1 MNENRNEYFTG
12 VVLVIIGVLSTAL
25 FIDGFY
31 FESAIFNMFSSG
43 FSRWAENMFGIFS
56 IMMFSIPAI
65 IGFVLIMGE
74 KSANRVFMLFG
85 YILLA
90 LLIPPFFHKI
100 SGNNYNAGV
109 YGMKVSELFAGS
121 GSTAIE
127 AAIYFLWL
135 GLSVGFLLFPIR
147 GKIVECIAK
156 LLRIETSM
164 AYDNDIFDKQHN
176 QSEKTENDFSVPIQ
190 KERKSKNEKQSLF
203 NINKLFAG
211 SEVKKS
217 DNIQKNFDFTSE
229 KTMFAEESNDTFVPQ
244 KSSSF
249 KVTTRISTDTSAN
262 MKAENKNNK
271 TFSVFQV
278 EPEQVAE
285 KPINIEMKK
294 ETPKKTSI
302 FEVLQPVTN
311 NKTSETIPWVSK
323 VIYES
328 EDKRMEVPIFSKAP
342 VKKFKMKKN
351 ENNVEEYTQVDT
363 LSSKV
368 YNKVAA
374 GSENI
379 KIGNIDSHDYFK
391 KVKDNWPDSWK
402 NNPENEY
409 NEENK
414 EEEQIIDNSN
424 IMSNYPDEIP
434 DCLEETTE
442 EEMLNDDIQEIE
454 ALRIVSEEDSNS
466 LVLDN
471 EPMSFIDRNPFAF
484 DDDDDDVFYREEAI
498 ADYEDNEDEVIQDN
512 ILDDN
517 DDDDDWDF
525 RKAKEMDEA
534 FNSDE
539 WKPKDFINTKDS
551 FTNVKNDNFSISE
564 NFANHNIYS
573 NNDYKADDIEEIDLA
588 DEEISPWKNNSESI
602 NSNDIKKFLHQ
613 NMESYSSFKEK
624 DDVKEIPP
632 QRPISQFEQPKP
644 IAKQPSVINETPR
657 TNGGGLYNQAMQL
670 RNNMNQLPNGNLLRE
685 NTQRINPEEYKRA
698 EAESAAI
705 LESTLAEFGIKAK
718 VCDIIHG
725 PVVTLFKIIPAPGI
739 KLSKIEGLSDNLALR
754 LAAKSIRIIAPIP
767 GEKVVGIEV
776 PNPKR
781 ELISFKEVIN
791 NESFTNNSYQVP
803 VGLGKDIYGNVITI
817 DVHKMPHILIAGA
830 TGAGKSVCV
839 NGFLCSILFSRSP
852 EDVKMILIDP
862 KVVELQP
869 YDGIPH
875 LLTPVITDPKD
886 AVNALKYLVYEMEE
900 RYKLLGKIGVRS
912 IVEYRKMIKEGK
924 LSMSLMPFIICVV
937 DEFADLMTTVGKEA
951 EMLFARLT
959 AKARAVGIHLVLATQ
974 RPSADVITGVIKSNV
989 PARIAFQVI
998 SYQDSRIILD
1008 QKGAEKLLGQ
1018 GDMLYLSPTQPHP
1031 VRLQGAFLDKEEVD
1045 LVVEHW
1051 KSLAEP
1057 EYIDIN
1063 EILGLEDEESSFS
1076 GNSDGV
1082 SNDPL
1087 YEEAV
1092 EVVLQT
1098 KKASASYL
1106 QRRLSIGYNRAARL
1120 IEEMEAQGIVGPMQG
1135 SKPREVF
1142 GTAGNNDDYF

>member
-12 VVLVIIGVLSTAL
+12 VLLVIVGILSTAL

-31 FESAIFNMFSSG
+31 FNSAIFNVFSRG
-43 FSRWAENMFGIFS
+43 FSRWAENLFGIFS
-56 IMMFSIPAI
+56 IMMFSIPTIAGI
-65 IGFVLIMGE
+65 VLIMGE
-74 KSANRVFMLFG
+74 KSLNHIFMLLG
-85 YILLA
+85 YVLLA

-100 SGNNYNAGV
+100 SGNNYNAGT
-109 YGMKVSELFAGS
+109 YGMKVSQLFSGS

-135 GLSVGFLLFPIR
+135 GLSAGFLLFPIR
-147 GKIVECIAK
+147 GKIVEGIAK
-156 LLRIETSM
+156 LMHVQTNS
-164 AYDNDIFDKQHN
+164 ADVFDNSSKRECKAFSFNASSDSKEKSDKVA
-176 QSEKTENDFSVPIQ
+176 K
-190 KERKSKNEKQSLF
+190 KSGGF
-203 NINKLFAG
+203 NINKLFA
-211 SEVKKS
+211 
-217 DNIQKNFDFTSE
+217 KNDAQNAGINHEPHNNPADEDIFI
-229 KTMFAEESNDTFVPQ
+229 PQ

-249 KVTTRISTDTSAN
+249 KVTQRVTSDD
-262 MKAENKNNK
+262 KEILKPQK
-271 TFSVFQV
+271 KSIFQV
-278 EPEQVAE
+278 DPEVEAE
-285 KPINIEMKK
+285 IKNEA
-294 ETPKKTSI
+294 PKKKASI
-302 FEVLQPVTN
+302 FEVIQQN
-311 NKTSETIPWVSK
+311 QSNKSSETIPWVSK

-342 VKKFKMKKN
+342 IKKFTMKKN
-351 ENNVEEYTQVDT
+351 DENVEEYTQVDT
-363 LSSKV
+363 LSGNV

-379 KIGNIDSHDYFK
+379 KIDIDSHSYFE
-391 KVKDNWPDSWK
+391 KVKDNWPESWK
-402 NNPENEY
+402 NNPNDRQAEEY
-409 NEENK
+409 
-414 EEEQIIDNSN
+414 S
-424 IMSNYPDEIP
+424 DEIP
-434 DCLEETTE
+434 ECLEEVTEDETTTE
-442 EEMLNDDIQEIE
+442 EEMINEAPQEIE
-454 ALRIVSEEDSNS
+454 KARIVSDFDNEE
-466 LVLDN
+466 LVTLDN
-471 EPMSFIDRNPFAF
+471 HQTYSFLNRNPFDF
-484 DDDDDDVFYREEAI
+484 SDDDDDSFYHEE
-498 ADYEDNEDEVIQDN
+498 
-512 ILDDN
+512 ILDEDIEAVEDTKQEQN
-517 DDDDDWDF
+517 ADIFLDDDWDF
-525 RKAKEMDEA
+525 RKARKMDEA
-534 FNSDE
+534 FNSGEYRKPPFSAEKKPSFNNRFDDE
-539 WKPKDFINTKDS
+539 NRFDTGNENH
-551 FTNVKNDNFSISE
+551 FTDNRFNISNNQFADDYHNNDNHYTY
-564 NFANHNIYS
+564 HN
-573 NNDYKADDIEEIDLA
+573 DID
-588 DEEISPWKNNSESI
+588 DEEIECAQELQPDDDHVWKNSSENIDSG
-602 NSNDIKKFLHQ
+602 DIKKFLHQ
-613 NMESYSSFKEK
+613 NMESYSRFKENE
-624 DDVKEIPP
+624 KEIKSRESNSYFPNESAN
-632 QRPISQFEQPKP
+632 QR
-644 IAKQPSVINETPR
+644 NE
-657 TNGGGLYNQAMQL
+657 GLYQRSVQFSK
-670 RNNMNQLPNGNLLRE
+670 LPNDNLLKE
-685 NTQRINPEEYKRA
+685 NKQHVNPEEYKRA
-698 EAESAAI
+698 EAEAATI
-705 LESTLAEFGIKAK
+705 LENTLAEFGIKAK

-754 LAAKSIRIIAPIP
+754 LAAQSIRIIAPIP

-791 NESFTNNSYQVP
+791 SESFTNNSYQVP
-803 VGLGKDIYGNVITI
+803 VGLGKDIYGKVITI
-817 DVHKMPHILIAGA
+817 DVHRMPHILIAGA

-900 RYKLLGKIGVRS
+900 RYKILGKIGVRS
-912 IVEYRKMIKEGK
+912 IVEYRKMVKEGK
-924 LSMSLMPFIICVV
+924 LSMSIMPFIVCVV

-1051 KSLAEP
+1051 KSLGEP
-1057 EYIDIN
+1057 DYIDIAD
-1063 EILGLEDEESSFS
+1063 ILGLEDEESGIS
-1076 GNSDGV
+1076 GSAGGTDGA
-1082 SNDPL
+1082 SGDPL
-1087 YEEAV
+1087 YDEAV
-1092 EVVLQT
+1092 EIVLQT

-1120 IEEMEAQGIVGPMQG
+1120 IEEMEFKGIVGPMQG

-1142 GTAGNNDDYF
+1142 GSAANAANDDNENYF

>member
-12 VVLVIIGVLSTAL
+12 VLLVIIGILSTAL

-31 FESAIFNMFSSG
+31 LESAIFNIFSRG
-43 FSRWAENMFGIFS
+43 FSRWTENTFGIFS
-56 IMMFSIPAI
+56 IMMFSIPTI
-65 IGFVLIMGE
+65 IGIVLIMGE
-74 KSANRVFMLFG
+74 KSTNRIFMLLG

-90 LLIPPFFHKI
+90 SLIPPFFHKV
-100 SGNNYNAGV
+100 SGNNYNAGI
-109 YGMKVSELFAGS
+109 YGMKISELFSGS
-121 GSTAIE
+121 GNTAIE

-135 GLSVGFLLFPIR
+135 SLSVGFLLFPIR
-147 GKIVECIAK
+147 GKIVESIAK
-156 LLRIETSM
+156 LLHIETSM
-164 AYDNDIFDKQHN
+164 SDSDNFDNSQ
-176 QSEKTENDFSVPIQ
+176 NDFSF
-190 KERKSKNEKQSLF
+190 SKNDTKKYSYDFNEKGDKQEKQTFF
-203 NINKLFAG
+203 NFNKLFG
-211 SEVKKS
+211 KDSKKS
-217 DNIQKNFDFTSE
+217 TGNQNIHNFATEKITSTE
-229 KTMFAEESNDTFVPQ
+229 IKDTFVPQ

-249 KVTTRISTDTSAN
+249 KVTTRISSDNDNEEDFLKTSKKSIFQIDSETTEKTSN
-262 MKAENKNNK
+262 NEIKETEPKKSIFEILQPISNNK
-271 TFSVFQV
+271 TS
-278 EPEQVAE
+278 
-285 KPINIEMKK
+285 
-294 ETPKKTSI
+294 
-302 FEVLQPVTN
+302 
-311 NKTSETIPWVSK
+311 SETIPWVSK

-328 EDKRMEVPIFSKAP
+328 DDKRMEVPIFSKAP
-342 VKKFKMKKN
+342 IKKFKMKKN
-351 ENNVEEYTQVDT
+351 EENVEEYTEVDT
-363 LSSKV
+363 LSSQV
-368 YNKVAA
+368 YNKVAV
-374 GSENI
+374 GGESI
-379 KIGNIDSHDYFK
+379 KIADIDSKSYFAK
-391 KVKDNWPDSWK
+391 MKDNWPESWK
-402 NNPENEY
+402 NTNNSC
-409 NEENK
+409 NKENK
-414 EEEQIIDNSN
+414 EITNSDSDLEENYNSENDNSD
-424 IMSNYPDEIP
+424 IIP
-434 DCLEETTE
+434 DNLEETTE
-442 EEMLNDDIQEIE
+442 EEMLLDDITEIE
-454 ALRIVSEEDSNS
+454 KLRIVSDLEDDSVTFDNLQESFFNSNPFDS
-466 LVLDN
+466 DDEN
-471 EPMSFIDRNPFAF
+471 EDDDFCEKQFIDNNDYEIKTSSSNIIFN
-484 DDDDDDVFYREEAI
+484 DDDDDD
-498 ADYEDNEDEVIQDN
+498 DY
-512 ILDDN
+512 
-517 DDDDDWDF
+517 WDF
-525 RKAKEMDEA
+525 RKEMNEVFNNNECEKENIIER
-534 FNSDE
+534 SDSIVN
-539 WKPKDFINTKDS
+539 K
-551 FTNVKNDNFSISE
+551 NVSIKSEENNFSNNNKEPEVEE
-564 NFANHNIYS
+564 NDFTS
-573 NNDYKADDIEEIDLA
+573 
-588 DEEISPWKNNSESI
+588 WKNTSESI
-602 NSNDIKKFLHQ
+602 NTNDIKNFLNQ
-613 NMESYSSFKEK
+613 NMESYSHFRESEK
-624 DDVKEIPP
+624 LKQNIQQP
-632 QRPISQFEQPKP
+632 QSYFQNQNTEPANKTYNRES
-644 IAKQPSVINETPR
+644 
-657 TNGGGLYNQAMQL
+657 GLYHQAMQI
-670 RNNMNQLPNGNLLRE
+670 RNNNHHPLPNGNLLRE

-705 LESTLAEFGIKAK
+705 LENTLAEFGIKAK

-754 LAAKSIRIIAPIP
+754 LAAQSIRIIAPIP

-791 NESFTNNSYQVP
+791 SESFANNSYQVP
-803 VGLGKDIYGNVITI
+803 VGLGKDIYGKVVAI

-900 RYKLLGKIGVRS
+900 RYKILGKIGVRS
-912 IVEYRKMIKEGK
+912 IVEYRKMVKEGK

-1057 EYIDIN
+1057 EYIDIG
-1063 EILGLEDEESSFS
+1063 EILGIEDEESFTGS
-1076 GNSDGV
+1076 GGGDGV

-1142 GTAGNNDDYF
+1142 GSAGSSNTDENYF

>member
-12 VVLVIIGVLSTAL
+12 VLLVIIGILSTAL

-31 FESAIFNMFSSG
+31 LESAIFNIFSRG
-43 FSRWAENMFGIFS
+43 FSIWTENMFGIFS

-65 IGFVLIMGE
+65 IGIVLIMGD
-74 KSANRVFMLFG
+74 KSTNRIFMLLG

-90 LLIPPFFHKI
+90 SLIPPFFHKV
-100 SGNNYNAGV
+100 SGNNYNAGI
-109 YGMKVSELFAGS
+109 YGMKISELFSGS
-121 GSTAIE
+121 GNTAIE

-135 GLSVGFLLFPIR
+135 SLSVGFLLFPIR
-147 GKIVECIAK
+147 GKIVEGIAK
-156 LLRIETSM
+156 LLHIETSM
-164 AYDNDIFDKQHN
+164 LDSDNFDNSQDFSFSKNDRKKYSYDFNEKEDKQ
-176 QSEKTENDFSVPIQ
+176 
-190 KERKSKNEKQSLF
+190 EKQTFF
-203 NINKLFAG
+203 NFNKLFG
-211 SEVKKS
+211 KDSKKLTGNQ
-217 DNIQKNFDFTSE
+217 NIHNFATEKITSTE
-229 KTMFAEESNDTFVPQ
+229 IKDSFVPQ

-249 KVTTRISTDTSAN
+249 KVTTRISSTNDNEEDFLNTQKKSI
-262 MKAENKNNK
+262 
-271 TFSVFQV
+271 FQV
-278 EPEQVAE
+278 DSETTEKTHNDEIKEAEP
-285 KPINIEMKK
+285 KR
-294 ETPKKTSI
+294 SI
-302 FEVLQPVTN
+302 FEVLQPTSN
-311 NKTSETIPWVSK
+311 NKSSSETIPWVSK

-342 VKKFKMKKN
+342 IKKFKMKKN
-351 ENNVEEYTQVDT
+351 EENIEEYTEVDT
-363 LSSKV
+363 LSSQV
-368 YNKVAA
+368 YNKVAV
-374 GSENI
+374 GGESI
-379 KIGNIDSHDYFK
+379 KVADVDSKSYFAK
-391 KVKDNWPDSWK
+391 MKDNWPESWK
-402 NNPENEY
+402 NSNDSY
-409 NEENK
+409 NKENK
-414 EEEQIIDNSN
+414 DITDSEEDYNSEN
-424 IMSNYPDEIP
+424 NSSDIIP
-434 DCLEETTE
+434 DNLEETTE
-442 EEMLNDDIQEIE
+442 EEMLSDDITEIE
-454 ALRIVSEEDSNS
+454 KLRIVSDLEDNS
-466 LVLDN
+466 VTFDDLQESFFNNNPFDSDN
-471 EPMSFIDRNPFAF
+471 ENDADDFCEKQFIDNDNYEITTSSTNIIFN
-484 DDDDDDVFYREEAI
+484 DD
-498 ADYEDNEDEVIQDN
+498 
-512 ILDDN
+512 

-525 RKAKEMDEA
+525 RKEMNEVFNNNEWEKENIIEK
-534 FNSDE
+534 S
-539 WKPKDFINTKDS
+539 DFIVNR
-551 FTNVKNDNFSISE
+551 NISKEPEE
-564 NFANHNIYS
+564 NILS
-573 NNDYKADDIEEIDLA
+573 NNNYKEPEE
-588 DEEISPWKNNSESI
+588 EENDFIPWQNSSESI
-602 NSNDIKKFLHQ
+602 NTNDIKNFLNQ
-613 NMESYSSFKEK
+613 NMESYSHFRESEKVKQNIQQPHSYFPNQHIESVNKE
-624 DDVKEIPP
+624 
-632 QRPISQFEQPKP
+632 
-644 IAKQPSVINETPR
+644 
-657 TNGGGLYNQAMQL
+657 TNNRESGLYHQAMQM
-670 RNNMNQLPNGNLLRE
+670 RNNNHHPLPNGNLLRE

-698 EAESAAI
+698 EAEAATI
-705 LESTLAEFGIKAK
+705 LENTLAEFGIKAK

-754 LAAKSIRIIAPIP
+754 LAAQSIRIIAPIP

-803 VGLGKDIYGNVITI
+803 VGLGKDIYGKVIAI

-900 RYKLLGKIGVRS
+900 RYKILGKIGVRS

-1051 KSLAEP
+1051 KNLAEP
-1057 EYIDIN
+1057 EYIDIG

-1076 GNSDGV
+1076 GNSGGDGV

-1142 GTAGNNDDYF
+1142 GSSANNVDENYF

>member
-12 VVLVIIGVLSTAL
+12 VLLVIVGILSTAL

-31 FESAIFNMFSSG
+31 FQSAIFNMFSSG
-43 FSRWAENMFGIFS
+43 FSRWAENLFGIFS

-65 IGFVLIMGE
+65 IGIVLIMGE
-74 KSANRVFMLFG
+74 KSLNRIFMLFG

-90 LLIPPFFHKI
+90 LLIPPFFHKV

-109 YGMKVSELFAGS
+109 YGMKISDLFSGS

-147 GKIVECIAK
+147 GKIVESLAK
-156 LLRIETSM
+156 LLHIETS
-164 AYDNDIFDKQHN
+164 AADNFDNSHKISQ
-176 QSEKTENDFSVPIQ
+176 ENSRKRENFSVFHS
-190 KERKSKNEKQSLF
+190 KEKNDRPTKKSESF
-203 NINKLFAG
+203 SINKLF
-211 SEVKKS
+211 SKNDTPKTDYE
-217 DNIQKNFDFTSE
+217 NKNF
-229 KTMFAEESNDTFVPQ
+229 ASNHEPNEDIFIPQ

-249 KVTTRISTDTSAN
+249 KVTERFSSAN
-262 MKAENKNNK
+262 NDILKPKPQK
-271 TFSVFQV
+271 KSIFQV
-278 EPEQVAE
+278 DSESEAE
-285 KPINIEMKK
+285 IKS

-302 FEVLQPVTN
+302 FEVLQSN
-311 NKTSETIPWVSK
+311 QASKSSETIPWVSK

-342 VKKFKMKKN
+342 IKKFKMKKN
-351 ENNVEEYTQVDT
+351 EENVEEYTQVDT

-368 YNKVAA
+368 YNKVAV
-374 GSENI
+374 GGEDI
-379 KIGNIDSHDYFK
+379 KIGIDSHSYFEK
-391 KVKDNWPDSWK
+391 AKDNWPESWK
-402 NNPENEY
+402 NNSDSKIEEYADDYKLQSENDY
-409 NEENK
+409 T
-414 EEEQIIDNSN
+414 
-424 IMSNYPDEIP
+424 DEIP

-442 EEMLNDDIQEIE
+442 EEMLNDEPLEIE
-454 ALRIVSEEDSNS
+454 KARVVSDFNKDS
-466 LVLDN
+466 VTLDN
-471 EPMSFIDRNPFAF
+471 QISSFIDRNPFDF
-484 DDDDDDVFYREEAI
+484 
-498 ADYEDNEDEVIQDN
+498 N
-512 ILDDN
+512 DDN
-517 DDDDDWDF
+517 DDFYHEEILDKDDENHDETNHDSDFIDDDDWDF
-525 RKAKEMDEA
+525 RKARKMDEA
-534 FNSDE
+534 FNSGE
-539 WKPKDFINTKDS
+539 YKKEQFSAAKESPFET
-551 FTNVKNDNFSISE
+551 DNEIPLV
-564 NFANHNIYS
+564 
-573 NNDYKADDIEEIDLA
+573 DDISDVHVEFDHSDNDVEYAEDIQTDDT
-588 DEEISPWKNNSESI
+588 DEEEDFNPWNNEPKNIDSS
-602 NSNDIKKFLHQ
+602 DIKKFLHQ
-613 NMESYSSFKEK
+613 NMESYSHFKEK
-624 DDVKEIPP
+624 EETKP
-632 QRPISQFEQPKP
+632 QKP
-644 IAKQPSVINETPR
+644 SNFFSNENPNQR
-657 TNGGGLYNQAMQL
+657 SESLYQRAMQFSK
-670 RNNMNQLPNGNLLRE
+670 LPNGNLLKE
-685 NTQRINPEEYKRA
+685 NTQRINPEEYRRA

-705 LESTLAEFGIKAK
+705 LENTLAEFGIKAK

-754 LAAKSIRIIAPIP
+754 LAAQSIRIIAPIP

-791 NESFTNNSYQVP
+791 SESFTNNSYQVP
-803 VGLGKDIYGNVITI
+803 VGLGKDIYGKVITI
-817 DVHKMPHILIAGA
+817 DVHRMPHILIAGA

-900 RYKLLGKIGVRS
+900 RYKILGKIGVRS

-924 LSMSLMPFIICVV
+924 LSMSLMPFIVCVV

-1051 KSLAEP
+1051 KSLGEP
-1057 EYIDIN
+1057 DYIDIAD
-1063 EILGLEDEESSFS
+1063 ILGLEDEESSFS
-1076 GNSDGV
+1076 GSAGTSDGA
-1082 SNDPL
+1082 SGDPL

-1092 EVVLQT
+1092 EIVLQT

-1120 IEEMEAQGIVGPMQG
+1120 IEEMELKGIVGPMQG

-1142 GTAGNNDDYF
+1142 GSSANDNNEDYF

>member
-12 VVLVIIGVLSTAL
+12 VLLVIIGILSTAL

-31 FESAIFNMFSSG
+31 LESAIFNIFSRS
-43 FSRWAENMFGIFS
+43 FSRWTENTFGIFS
-56 IMMFSIPAI
+56 IMMFSIPTI
-65 IGFVLIMGE
+65 IGIVLIMGE
-74 KSANRVFMLFG
+74 KSTNRIFMLLG

-90 LLIPPFFHKI
+90 SLIPPFFHKV
-100 SGNNYNAGV
+100 SGNNYNAGI
-109 YGMKVSELFAGS
+109 YGMKISELFSGS
-121 GSTAIE
+121 GNTAIE

-135 GLSVGFLLFPIR
+135 SLSVGFLLFPIR
-147 GKIVECIAK
+147 GKIVESIAK
-156 LLRIETSM
+156 LLHIETSM
-164 AYDNDIFDKQHN
+164 SDSDNFDNSQ
-176 QSEKTENDFSVPIQ
+176 NDFSF
-190 KERKSKNEKQSLF
+190 SKNDTKKYSYDFNEKGDKQEKQTFF
-203 NINKLFAG
+203 NFNKLFG
-211 SEVKKS
+211 KDSKKS
-217 DNIQKNFDFTSE
+217 TGNQNIHNFATEKITSTE
-229 KTMFAEESNDTFVPQ
+229 IKDTFVPQ

-249 KVTTRISTDTSAN
+249 KVTTRISSDNDNEEDFLKTS
-262 MKAENKNNK
+262 KKSIFQIDSETTEKTSNN
-271 TFSVFQV
+271 
-278 EPEQVAE
+278 E
-285 KPINIEMKK
+285 IK
-294 ETPKKTSI
+294 ETEPKKSI
-302 FEVLQPVTN
+302 FEVLQPISN
-311 NKTSETIPWVSK
+311 NKTSSETIPWVSK

-328 EDKRMEVPIFSKAP
+328 DDKRMEVPIFSKAP
-342 VKKFKMKKN
+342 IKKFKMKKN
-351 ENNVEEYTQVDT
+351 EENVEEYTEVDT
-363 LSSKV
+363 LSSQV
-368 YNKVAA
+368 YNKVAV
-374 GSENI
+374 GGESI
-379 KIGNIDSHDYFK
+379 KIADIDSKSYFAK
-391 KVKDNWPDSWK
+391 MKDNWPESWK
-402 NNPENEY
+402 NTNNSC

-414 EEEQIIDNSN
+414 EITNSDSDLEENYNSENDNSD
-424 IMSNYPDEIP
+424 IIP
-434 DCLEETTE
+434 DNLEETTE
-442 EEMLNDDIQEIE
+442 EEMLLDDITEIE
-454 ALRIVSEEDSNS
+454 KLRIVSDLEDDSVTFDNLQESFFNSNPFDS
-466 LVLDN
+466 DDENEDN
-471 EPMSFIDRNPFAF
+471 DFCEKQFIDNNDYEIKTSSSNIIFN
-484 DDDDDDVFYREEAI
+484 DDDDDD
-498 ADYEDNEDEVIQDN
+498 DY
-512 ILDDN
+512 
-517 DDDDDWDF
+517 WDF
-525 RKAKEMDEA
+525 RKEMNEVFNNNECEKENIIER
-534 FNSDE
+534 SDSIVN
-539 WKPKDFINTKDS
+539 K
-551 FTNVKNDNFSISE
+551 NVSMKSEENNFSNNNKEPEVEE
-564 NFANHNIYS
+564 NDFTS
-573 NNDYKADDIEEIDLA
+573 
-588 DEEISPWKNNSESI
+588 WKNTSESI
-602 NSNDIKKFLHQ
+602 NTNDIKNFLNQ
-613 NMESYSSFKEK
+613 NMESYSHFRESEK
-624 DDVKEIPP
+624 LKQNIQQP
-632 QRPISQFEQPKP
+632 QSYFQNQNTEPANKTYNRES
-644 IAKQPSVINETPR
+644 
-657 TNGGGLYNQAMQL
+657 GLYHQAMQI
-670 RNNMNQLPNGNLLRE
+670 RNNNHHPLPNGNLLRE

-705 LESTLAEFGIKAK
+705 LENTLAEFGIKAK

-754 LAAKSIRIIAPIP
+754 LAAQSIRIIAPIP

-791 NESFTNNSYQVP
+791 SESFANNSYQVP
-803 VGLGKDIYGNVITI
+803 VGLGKDIYGKVVSI

-900 RYKLLGKIGVRS
+900 RYKILGKIGVRS
-912 IVEYRKMIKEGK
+912 IVEYRKMVKEGK

-1057 EYIDIN
+1057 EYIDIG
-1063 EILGLEDEESSFS
+1063 EILGIEDEESFTGS
-1076 GNSDGV
+1076 GGGDGV

-1142 GTAGNNDDYF
+1142 GSAGSSNTDDNYF

>member
-12 VVLVIIGVLSTAL
+12 VVLVIIGILSTAL

-65 IGFVLIMGE
+65 IGIVLIMGE
-74 KSANRVFMLFG
+74 KSANRIFMLFG

-90 LLIPPFFHKI
+90 LLIPPFFHKV

-109 YGMKVSELFAGS
+109 YGMKISQLFSGS

-147 GKIVECIAK
+147 GKIVESIAK
-156 LLRIETSM
+156 LMHIETS
-164 AYDNDIFDKQHN
+164 AAD
-176 QSEKTENDFSVPIQ
+176 
-190 KERKSKNEKQSLF
+190 
-203 NINKLFAG
+203 
-211 SEVKKS
+211 
-217 DNIQKNFDFTSE
+217 NFDNLHTFSHEDNKQTILPKE
-229 KTMFAEESNDTFVPQ
+229 KNDKITKKNNSFSIHNLFPKNNTAKSNTKPNNENTATVNHEPRHNSADDDFFVPQ

-249 KVTTRISTDTSAN
+249 KVTERF
-262 MKAENKNNK
+262 
-271 TFSVFQV
+271 FSDKKEEDILKPQKKSIFQV
-278 EPEQVAE
+278 DSKPAAE
-285 KPINIEMKK
+285 IKK
-294 ETPKKTSI
+294 EIPKKTSI
-302 FEVLQPVTN
+302 FEVFQSNQT
-311 NKTSETIPWVSK
+311 KTETIPFVSK

-328 EDKRMEVPIFSKAP
+328 EDKRIEVPMFSKAP
-342 VKKFKMKKN
+342 IKKFTMKKN
-351 ENNVEEYTQVDT
+351 KENEEEYTQVDT
-363 LSSKV
+363 LSGKV
-368 YNKVAA
+368 YNKAAA
-374 GSENI
+374 GCENI
-379 KIGNIDSHDYFK
+379 KIDIDSHSYFEK
-391 KVKDNWPDSWK
+391 TKDNWPESWK
-402 NNPENEY
+402 R
-409 NEENK
+409 
-414 EEEQIIDNSN
+414 
-424 IMSNYPDEIP
+424 NYDDEIEEA
-434 DCLEETTE
+434 DNYEEASSYEAQNDYQNEVSDYLEETME
-442 EEMLNDDIQEIE
+442 EEMINDTISD
-454 ALRIVSEEDSNS
+454 LVMLDSQTS
-466 LVLDN
+466 
-471 EPMSFIDRNPFAF
+471 SFMDRNPFDF
-484 DDDDDDVFYREEAI
+484 SNDDDDDFYHEEI
-498 ADYEDNEDEVIQDN
+498 IDEDDENHDAETRNSDIF
-512 ILDDN
+512 L
-517 DDDDDWDF
+517 DDDWDF
-525 RKAKEMDEA
+525 RKAKKMDES
-534 FNSDE
+534 FNSGEYTYKKEQVAAEEESPFDTDDE
-539 WKPKDFINTKDS
+539 PFID
-551 FTNVKNDNFSISE
+551 D
-564 NFANHNIYS
+564 
-573 NNDYKADDIEEIDLA
+573 ADDIECAEEVRFESEEDFNAYENIDT
-588 DEEISPWKNNSESI
+588 D
-602 NSNDIKKFLHQ
+602 DIKKFLHQ
-613 NMESYSSFKEK
+613 HLTRNEKE
-624 DDVKEIPP
+624 VRP
-632 QRPISQFEQPKP
+632 QKPDCFQNENRQNGSLYRRAAQFDRL
-644 IAKQPSVINETPR
+644 PSE
-657 TNGGGLYNQAMQL
+657 
-670 RNNMNQLPNGNLLRE
+670 NLLKE
-685 NTQRINPEEYKRA
+685 NKQHINQEEYRRA
-698 EAESAAI
+698 ETESAVI
-705 LESTLAEFGIKAK
+705 LENTLAEFGIKAK

-754 LAAKSIRIIAPIP
+754 LAAQSIRIIAPIP

-781 ELISFKEVIN
+781 ELICFKEVIN
-791 NESFTNNSYQVP
+791 SGSFTDNSYQVP
-803 VGLGKDIYGNVITI
+803 VGLGKDIYGKVITI
-817 DVHKMPHILIAGA
+817 DVHRMPHILIAGA

-900 RYKLLGKIGVRS
+900 RYKILGKIGVRS
-912 IVEYRKMIKEGK
+912 IVEYRKMVKEGK
-924 LSMSLMPFIICVV
+924 LSMTLMPFIVCVV

-1045 LVVEHW
+1045 SVVGHW
-1051 KSLAEP
+1051 KSLGEP
-1057 EYIDIN
+1057 DYIDIAD
-1063 EILGLEDEESSFS
+1063 ILGLEDEESGFF
-1076 GNSDGV
+1076 GNAGGSDGT
-1082 SNDPL
+1082 SGGDPL

-1092 EVVLQT
+1092 GIVLQT

-1120 IEEMEAQGIVGPMQG
+1120 IEEMELKGIVGPMQG

-1142 GTAGNNDDYF
+1142 GSATNDGSEEYF

>member
-12 VVLVIIGVLSTAL
+12 VLLVIVGILSTAL

-31 FESAIFNMFSSG
+31 FQSAIFNMFSSG
-43 FSRWAENMFGIFS
+43 FSRWAENLFGIFS

-65 IGFVLIMGE
+65 IGIVLIMGE
-74 KSANRVFMLFG
+74 KSLNRIFMLFG

-90 LLIPPFFHKI
+90 LLIPPFFHKV

-109 YGMKVSELFAGS
+109 YGMKISELFSGS

-147 GKIVECIAK
+147 GKIVESLAK
-156 LLRIETSM
+156 LLHIETS
-164 AYDNDIFDKQHN
+164 AADNFDDSHN
-176 QSEKTENDFSVPIQ
+176 FSQENSRKREIFSVFHSKEKNDKPI
-190 KERKSKNEKQSLF
+190 KKSESF
-203 NINKLFAG
+203 SINKLF
-211 SEVKKS
+211 SKNDTPKNDYE
-217 DNIQKNFDFTSE
+217 NKNF
-229 KTMFAEESNDTFVPQ
+229 ASNHEPHEDIFIPQ

-249 KVTTRISTDTSAN
+249 KVTERFSSAN
-262 MKAENKNNK
+262 NDILKPQSQKKSIFQVDSESKAEIK
-271 TFSVFQV
+271 S
-278 EPEQVAE
+278 
-285 KPINIEMKK
+285 

-302 FEVLQPVTN
+302 FEVLQSN
-311 NKTSETIPWVSK
+311 QANKSSETIPWVSK

-342 VKKFKMKKN
+342 IKKFKMKKN
-351 ENNVEEYTQVDT
+351 EENVEEYTQVDT

-368 YNKVAA
+368 YNKVAV
-374 GSENI
+374 GGEDI
-379 KIGNIDSHDYFK
+379 KIGIDSHSYFEK
-391 KVKDNWPDSWK
+391 AKDNWPESWK
-402 NNPENEY
+402 NNSDSKIEEY
-409 NEENK
+409 ADDYELQSES
-414 EEEQIIDNSN
+414 D
-424 IMSNYPDEIP
+424 YAGEIP

-442 EEMLNDDIQEIE
+442 EEMLKDEPQEIE
-454 ALRIVSEEDSNS
+454 KARIVSDFNKDS
-466 LVLDN
+466 VTLDN
-471 EPMSFIDRNPFAF
+471 QISSFIDRNPFDF
-484 DDDDDDVFYREEAI
+484 ND
-498 ADYEDNEDEVIQDN
+498 
-512 ILDDN
+512 DDN
-517 DDDDDWDF
+517 DFYHEEILDEDDENHDETNHDSDFLDDDDWDF
-525 RKAKEMDEA
+525 RKARKMDEA
-534 FNSDE
+534 FNSGEYKKEQFSAAKESPFDTDNKIPLAEDISDVHVEFDHSDNDVEYTEEIQTDDTDDE
-539 WKPKDFINTKDS
+539 
-551 FTNVKNDNFSISE
+551 E
-564 NFANHNIYS
+564 NFNPWNNEPKNIDS
-573 NNDYKADDIEEIDLA
+573 
-588 DEEISPWKNNSESI
+588 S
-602 NSNDIKKFLHQ
+602 DIKKFLHQ
-613 NMESYSSFKEK
+613 NMESYSHFKEK
-624 DDVKEIPP
+624 EETKP
-632 QRPISQFEQPKP
+632 QKP
-644 IAKQPSVINETPR
+644 SNFFSNENPNQR
-657 TNGGGLYNQAMQL
+657 SESLYQRAMQF
-670 RNNMNQLPNGNLLRE
+670 NKLPNGNLLKE
-685 NTQRINPEEYKRA
+685 NTQRINPEEYRRA

-705 LESTLAEFGIKAK
+705 LENTLAEFGIKAK

-754 LAAKSIRIIAPIP
+754 LAAQSIRIIAPIP

-791 NESFTNNSYQVP
+791 SESFTNNSYQVP
-803 VGLGKDIYGNVITI
+803 VGLGKDIYGKVITI
-817 DVHKMPHILIAGA
+817 DVHRMPHILIAGA

-900 RYKLLGKIGVRS
+900 RYKILGKIGVRS

-924 LSMSLMPFIICVV
+924 LSMSLMPFIVCVV

-1051 KSLAEP
+1051 KSLGEP
-1057 EYIDIN
+1057 NYIDIAD
-1063 EILGLEDEESSFS
+1063 ILGLEDEESSFS
-1076 GNSDGV
+1076 GSTGTSDGA
-1082 SNDPL
+1082 SGDPL

-1092 EVVLQT
+1092 EIVLQT

-1120 IEEMEAQGIVGPMQG
+1120 IEEMELKGIVGPMQG

-1142 GTAGNNDDYF
+1142 GSSANDNNEDYF

>member
-1 MNENRNEYFTG
+1 MNENRNEYFAG
-12 VVLVIIGVLSTAL
+12 VVLVIIGILSTAL

-31 FESAIFNMFSSG
+31 FQSAIFNMFSSG

-65 IGFVLIMGE
+65 IGIILVMGE
-74 KSANRVFMLFG
+74 KSANRLFMLLG

-90 LLIPPFFHKI
+90 LLIPPFFHKF

-109 YGMKVSELFAGS
+109 YGMKVSELFSGS

-147 GKIVECIAK
+147 SKIVESVAK
-156 LLRIETSM
+156 LLKIETSP
-164 AYDNDIFDKQHN
+164 AYNEVSNNSYSNFSHKNHKDNHEKHDYSFTEK
-176 QSEKTENDFSVPIQ
+176 EKTNKTKKHFNISKLFSV
-190 KERKSKNEKQSLF
+190 KNSEPAEHSLKF
-203 NINKLFAG
+203 ENHNYTGISENKKLFT
-211 SEVKKS
+211 E
-217 DNIQKNFDFTSE
+217 Q
-229 KTMFAEESNDTFVPQ
+229 NDLPAQ

-249 KVTTRISTDTSAN
+249 KVTTRLSLQPTE
-262 MKAENKNNK
+262 ENEVKNETLK
-271 TFSVFQV
+271 PHKKSIFQID
-278 EPEQVAE
+278 ESDA
-285 KPINIEMKK
+285 NIEQEAKK
-294 ETPKKTSI
+294 ETPAKKSI
-302 FEVLQPVTN
+302 FEVLQPTQS
-311 NKTSETIPWVSK
+311 NKSSNTIPWVSK

-328 EDKRMEVPIFSKAP
+328 DDKRMEVPIFSKAP
-342 VKKFKMKKN
+342 IKKFKMKKN
-351 ENNVEEYTQVDT
+351 EENIEEYTQVDT

-368 YNKVAA
+368 YNKVAV
-374 GSENI
+374 GSENV
-379 KIGNIDSHDYFK
+379 KVGNIDSRSYFQ
-391 KVKDNWPDSWK
+391 KVKDYWPESWK
-402 NNPENEY
+402 TNVDDN
-409 NEENK
+409 ENK
-414 EEEQIIDNSN
+414 EEQQIVDENN
-424 IMSNYPDEIP
+424 ITPNYPEEIP
-434 DCLEETTE
+434 DYLEETTE
-442 EEMLNDDIQEIE
+442 EQMLNEEPEVQEIE
-454 ALRIVSEEDSNS
+454 AMRVVSEPDVIQDEAEES
-466 LVLDN
+466 V
-471 EPMSFIDRNPFAF
+471 SFEEEVISFTEKSPFDF
-484 DDDDDDVFYREEAI
+484 DDDDDDDFFQREI
-498 ADYEDNEDEVIQDN
+498 
-512 ILDDN
+512 ILDSNEEKCEADEN
-517 DDDDDWDF
+517 DLDSQLKDDEDWDF
-525 RKAKEMDEA
+525 RKAREMDEA
-534 FNSDE
+534 FNSGE
-539 WKPKDFINTKDS
+539 WKRNITNQSFNSQINSLPEEQVQDYEDVEECDE
-551 FTNVKNDNFSISE
+551 FLPE
-564 NFANHNIYS
+564 AEEYS
-573 NNDYKADDIEEIDLA
+573 N
-588 DEEISPWKNNSESI
+588 PWKNNNESI
-602 NSNDIKKFLHQ
+602 NSSDIKKFFNQ
-613 NMESYSSFKEK
+613 NMESYSHFKEEK
-624 DDVKEIPP
+624 PKVQP
-632 QRPISQFEQPKP
+632 QVTQMQQPVTQSFETSRPS
-644 IAKQPSVINETPR
+644 
-657 TNGGGLYNQAMQL
+657 GLYQQAMHM
-670 RNNMNQLPNGNLLRE
+670 RNNMNNLPSGNLLRE
-685 NTQRINPEEYKRA
+685 NTQRINPEEYQRVQ
-698 EAESAAI
+698 AESAAI

-754 LAAKSIRIIAPIP
+754 LAAQSIRIIAPIP

-776 PNPKR
+776 PNSKR

-791 NESFTNNSYQVP
+791 SESFANNSYQVP
-803 VGLGKDIYGNVITI
+803 VGLGKDIYGKVVSI

-839 NGFLCSILFSRSP
+839 NGFLCSILFSRAP

-900 RYKLLGKIGVRS
+900 RYKILGKIGVRS
-912 IVEYRKMIKEGK
+912 IVEYRKMVKEGK

-1057 EYIDIN
+1057 EYIDIG
-1063 EILGLEDEESSFS
+1063 EILGIEDEESFTGGS
-1076 GNSDGV
+1076 GGDSV

-1142 GTAGNNDDYF
+1142 GSAGSSNADDNYF

>member
-1 MNENRNEYFTG
+1 MNENRNEYFAG
-12 VVLVIIGVLSTAL
+12 VVLVIIGILSTAL

-31 FESAIFNMFSSG
+31 FQSAIFNMFSSG

-65 IGFVLIMGE
+65 IGIVLVMGE
-74 KSANRVFMLFG
+74 KSANRLFMLLG

-90 LLIPPFFHKI
+90 LLIPPFFHKV

-109 YGMKVSELFAGS
+109 YGMKVSELFSGS

-147 GKIVECIAK
+147 SKIVESVAK
-156 LLRIETSM
+156 LLKIETSP
-164 AYDNDIFDKQHN
+164 AYNEVSDNSYSNFSHKNHKDNHEKHDYSFTEK
-176 QSEKTENDFSVPIQ
+176 EKTNKTKKHFNISKLFSV
-190 KERKSKNEKQSLF
+190 KNSEPAEHSLKF
-203 NINKLFAG
+203 ENHNYTGISENKKLFT
-211 SEVKKS
+211 E
-217 DNIQKNFDFTSE
+217 Q
-229 KTMFAEESNDTFVPQ
+229 NDLPAQ

-249 KVTTRISTDTSAN
+249 KVTTRLSLQPTE
-262 MKAENKNNK
+262 ENEVKNETLK
-271 TFSVFQV
+271 PHKKSIFQID
-278 EPEQVAE
+278 ESDA
-285 KPINIEMKK
+285 NIEQEAKK
-294 ETPKKTSI
+294 ETPAKKSI
-302 FEVLQPVTN
+302 FEVLQPTQSSKSSN
-311 NKTSETIPWVSK
+311 TIPWVSK

-328 EDKRMEVPIFSKAP
+328 DDKRMEVPIFSKAP
-342 VKKFKMKKN
+342 IKKFKMKKN
-351 ENNVEEYTQVDT
+351 EENVEEYTQVDT

-368 YNKVAA
+368 YNKVAV
-374 GSENI
+374 GSENV
-379 KIGNIDSHDYFK
+379 KVGNIDSKSYFAK
-391 KVKDNWPDSWK
+391 MKDNWPESWK
-402 NNPENEY
+402 NTSESCE
-409 NEENK
+409 EENK
-414 EEEQIIDNSN
+414 EITNPASDLEENSNYENDNSD
-424 IMSNYPDEIP
+424 IIP
-434 DCLEETTE
+434 DNLEETTE
-442 EEMLNDDIQEIE
+442 EEMLLDDMAEIE
-454 ALRIVSEEDSNS
+454 KLRIVSDLEDNS
-466 LVLDN
+466 VTFDN
-471 EPMSFIDRNPFAF
+471 QQESFFYSNPFDSDDENDDEDF
-484 DDDDDDVFYREEAI
+484 NDNQFIHDDNNNYKITTSSSNIVFNDDEEEDDDDY
-498 ADYEDNEDEVIQDN
+498 
-512 ILDDN
+512 
-517 DDDDDWDF
+517 WDF
-525 RKAKEMDEA
+525 RKEMNEVFNGNKLEKENIIEKPDYIVNKNISTESEENNF
-534 FNSDE
+534 FNNKYKESE
-539 WKPKDFINTKDS
+539 
-551 FTNVKNDNFSISE
+551 VEKND
-564 NFANHNIYS
+564 FAS
-573 NNDYKADDIEEIDLA
+573 
-588 DEEISPWKNNSESI
+588 WKNDSESI
-602 NSNDIKKFLHQ
+602 NTNDIKNFLNQ
-613 NMESYSSFKEK
+613 NMESYSHFRESEK
-624 DDVKEIPP
+624 IKQNTQQP
-632 QRPISQFEQPKP
+632 QSYFHNQNTESANK
-644 IAKQPSVINETPR
+644 
-657 TNGGGLYNQAMQL
+657 TNNRESGLYHQAMQI
-670 RNNMNQLPNGNLLRE
+670 RNSNHHPLPNGNLLRE

-698 EAESAAI
+698 EAEAATI
-705 LESTLAEFGIKAK
+705 LENTLAEFGIKAK

-754 LAAKSIRIIAPIP
+754 LAAQSIRIIAPIP

-791 NESFTNNSYQVP
+791 SESFANNSYQVP
-803 VGLGKDIYGNVITI
+803 VGLGKDIYGKVVSI

-900 RYKLLGKIGVRS
+900 RYKILGKIGVRS
-912 IVEYRKMIKEGK
+912 IVEYRKMVKEGK

-1057 EYIDIN
+1057 EYIDIG
-1063 EILGLEDEESSFS
+1063 EILGIEDEESFTGS
-1076 GNSDGV
+1076 GGGDGV

-1142 GTAGNNDDYF
+1142 GSAGSSNTDDNYF

>member
-12 VVLVIIGVLSTAL
+12 VVLVITGILSTAL

-31 FESAIFNMFSSG
+31 FNSTIFNMFSSG
-43 FSRWAENMFGIFS
+43 FSRWAENIFGIFS

-65 IGFVLIMGE
+65 VGIVLIMGE
-74 KSANRVFMLFG
+74 KSANRLFMLLG

-109 YGMKVSELFAGS
+109 YGMKVSQLFSGS
-121 GSTAIE
+121 GSTVIE

-135 GLSVGFLLFPIR
+135 GLSGGFLLFPIR
-147 GKIVECIAK
+147 GKIVESLAK
-156 LLRIETSM
+156 LLHIET
-164 AYDNDIFDKQHN
+164 AAADVFDNSRAFSHADNERSSFPKEKSDKAG
-176 QSEKTENDFSVPIQ
+176 K
-190 KERKSKNEKQSLF
+190 KSGGF
-203 NINKLFAG
+203 NINTLFPQNDAP
-211 SEVKKS
+211 KS
-217 DNIQKNFDFTSE
+217 GNENKNGAPNHAQRHDSVDE
-229 KTMFAEESNDTFVPQ
+229 ALFVPQ

-249 KVTTRISTDTSAN
+249 KVTEKLFSDTEDILKPQKKSI
-262 MKAENKNNK
+262 
-271 TFSVFQV
+271 FQV
-278 EPEQVAE
+278 DSKPDAE
-285 KPINIEMKK
+285 IKK
-294 ETPKKTSI
+294 EAPKKASI
-302 FEVLQPVTN
+302 FEVFQPNQT
-311 NKTSETIPWVSK
+311 NKTSETIPFVSK

-328 EDKRMEVPIFSKAP
+328 EDKRIEVPMFSKAP
-342 VKKFKMKKN
+342 IKKFTMKKN
-351 ENNVEEYTQVDT
+351 EENVEEYTQVDT
-363 LSSKV
+363 LSGKIRD
-368 YNKVAA
+368 KAA
-374 GSENI
+374 VDCKNV
-379 KIGNIDSHDYFK
+379 KINIDSHSYFEK
-391 KVKDNWPDSWK
+391 TKDNWPESWK
-402 NNPENEY
+402 HASDSSDGEADNYEAQNDYPNEV
-409 NEENK
+409 
-414 EEEQIIDNSN
+414 
-424 IMSNYPDEIP
+424 PDY
-434 DCLEETTE
+434 LEEATE
-442 EEMLNDDIQEIE
+442 EEVASDTISD
-454 ALRIVSEEDSNS
+454 
-466 LVLDN
+466 LVTLDN
-471 EPMSFIDRNPFAF
+471 QTSSFMDRNPFDF
-484 DDDDDDVFYREEAI
+484 S
-498 ADYEDNEDEVIQDN
+498 
-512 ILDDN
+512 DDN
-517 DDDDDWDF
+517 DDFYHEEIADEDEESHDEEKQDLDNFLDDDDWDF
-525 RKAKEMDEA
+525 RKARKMDES
-534 FNSDE
+534 FNSGEYKDE
-539 WKPKDFINTKDS
+539 QISAVEESAFDI
-551 FTNVKNDNFSISE
+551 DN
-564 NFANHNIYS
+564 
-573 NNDYKADDIEEIDLA
+573 
-588 DEEISPWKNNSESI
+588 EISDCSAKSDYSDVECAEDEGECNPWNAAPQNI
-602 NSNDIKKFLHQ
+602 DTGDIKKFLHQ
-613 NMESYSSFKEK
+613 NMESYSQFKE
-624 DDVKEIPP
+624 DEKEGTRQEPDGYF
-632 QRPISQFEQPKP
+632 QNGSLYRRAAQF
-644 IAKQPSVINETPR
+644 SR
-657 TNGGGLYNQAMQL
+657 
-670 RNNMNQLPNGNLLRE
+670 LPNESLLKG
-685 NTQRINPEEYKRA
+685 NTQRMNPEEYRRA
-698 EAESAAI
+698 EIESAAI
-705 LESTLAEFGIKAK
+705 LENTLAEFGIKAK

-754 LAAKSIRIIAPIP
+754 LAAQSIRIIAPIP

-791 NESFTNNSYQVP
+791 SKSFTDNSYQVP
-803 VGLGKDIYGNVITI
+803 VGLGKDIYGKVITI
-817 DVHKMPHILIAGA
+817 DVHRMPHILIAGA

-852 EDVKMILIDP
+852 DDVKMILIDP

-900 RYKLLGKIGVRS
+900 RYKILGKIGVRS
-912 IVEYRKMIKEGK
+912 IVEYRKMVKEGK
-924 LSMSLMPFIICVV
+924 LSMSLMPFIVCVV

-1051 KSLAEP
+1051 KSLGEP
-1057 EYIDIN
+1057 DYIDIAD
-1063 EILGLEDEESSFS
+1063 ILGLEDEESSFS
-1076 GNSDGV
+1076 GSASGDGIGG
-1082 SNDPL
+1082 DPL

-1092 EVVLQT
+1092 GIVLQT

-1120 IEEMEAQGIVGPMQG
+1120 IEEMEHKGIVGPMQG

-1142 GTAGNNDDYF
+1142 GSATTDTEDYY

>member
-1 MNENRNEYFTG
+1 MNENRNEYFIG
-12 VVLVIIGVLSTAL
+12 VMLVITGILSTAL

-56 IMMFSIPAI
+56 IMIFSIPAI
-65 IGFVLIMGE
+65 IGTVLIMGE
-74 KSANRVFMLFG
+74 KSVNRIFMLFG

-109 YGMKVSELFAGS
+109 YGMKISELFSGS

-147 GKIVECIAK
+147 GKIVESLAK
-156 LLRIETSM
+156 LMRIETS
-164 AYDNDIFDKQHN
+164 AADTVDNSHTFSRKDNKQTSFLKEKNDKVAKKN
-176 QSEKTENDFSVPIQ
+176 NDFD
-190 KERKSKNEKQSLF
+190 
-203 NINKLFAG
+203 INKLFSKNNAP
-211 SEVKKS
+211 KS
-217 DNIQKNFDFTSE
+217 NNENKNFVPNHEQYHNSVNEDIFI
-229 KTMFAEESNDTFVPQ
+229 PQ

-249 KVTTRISTDTSAN
+249 KVTERFSSNKGDILKPQKKSA
-262 MKAENKNNK
+262 
-271 TFSVFQV
+271 FQV
-278 EPEQVAE
+278 DSKPEVE
-285 KPINIEMKK
+285 IKK
-294 ETPKKTSI
+294 ETPKRASI
-302 FEVLQPVTN
+302 FEVFQLNQT
-311 NKTSETIPWVSK
+311 NKTSETIPLVSK

-328 EDKRMEVPIFSKAP
+328 EDKRIEVPIFSKAP
-342 VKKFKMKKN
+342 IKKFTMKKN
-351 ENNVEEYTQVDT
+351 EENVEEYTQVDT

-368 YNKVAA
+368 YNKTAA
-374 GSENI
+374 GCENI
-379 KIGNIDSHDYFK
+379 KIDIDSHSYFEK
-391 KVKDNWPDSWK
+391 AKDNWPESWK
-402 NNPENEY
+402 HASDNES
-409 NEENK
+409 
-414 EEEQIIDNSN
+414 EEEADNYELEN
-424 IMSNYPDEIP
+424 DYPNKVP
-434 DCLEETTE
+434 DYLEETTE
-442 EEMLNDDIQEIE
+442 EEMGGD
-454 ALRIVSEEDSNS
+454 IVSD
-466 LVLDN
+466 LVTLDN
-471 EPMSFIDRNPFAF
+471 QTSSFIDRNPFDF
-484 DDDDDDVFYREEAI
+484 SDDDDDFYHEE
-498 ADYEDNEDEVIQDN
+498 
-512 ILDDN
+512 ILDE
-517 DDDDDWDF
+517 DDENYDEKEQNSDIFLDDDWDF
-525 RKAKEMDEA
+525 RKARKMDES
-534 FNSDE
+534 FNSSEYKKEQIFTIKESSFNTTD
-539 WKPKDFINTKDS
+539 DVQFINNEIS
-551 FTNVKNDNFSISE
+551 DNSAKFDYSD
-564 NFANHNIYS
+564 NIEC
-573 NNDYKADDIEEIDLA
+573 AEEIQPE
-588 DEEISPWKNNSESI
+588 DEEDFNLWNNAAQNI
-602 NSNDIKKFLHQ
+602 DTGDIKKFLHQ
-613 NMESYSSFKEK
+613 NMESYSHFKGNEK
-624 DDVKEIPP
+624 EVKHQEPHDCFSNGNIN
-632 QRPISQFEQPKP
+632 SQQG
-644 IAKQPSVINETPR
+644 S
-657 TNGGGLYNQAMQL
+657 LYHRATQFN
-670 RNNMNQLPNGNLLRE
+670 RLPNENLLKE
-685 NTQRINPEEYKRA
+685 NKQRINPEEYKRA
-698 EAESAAI
+698 ETESAAI
-705 LESTLAEFGIKAK
+705 LENTLAEFGIKAK

-754 LAAKSIRIIAPIP
+754 LAAQSIRIIAPIP

-791 NESFTNNSYQVP
+791 SESFTNNSYQVP
-803 VGLGKDIYGNVITI
+803 VGLGKDIYGKVITI
-817 DVHKMPHILIAGA
+817 DVHRMPHILIAGA

-900 RYKLLGKIGVRS
+900 RYKILGKIGVRS
-912 IVEYRKMIKEGK
+912 IVEYRKMVKEGK

-1051 KSLAEP
+1051 KSLGEP
-1057 EYIDIN
+1057 DYIDIAD
-1063 EILGLEDEESSFS
+1063 ILGLEDEESSFPGS
-1076 GNSDGV
+1076 INGNDGGTGG
-1082 SNDPL
+1082 DPL

-1092 EVVLQT
+1092 GIVLQT

-1120 IEEMEAQGIVGPMQG
+1120 IEEMELKGIVGPMQG

-1142 GTAGNNDDYF
+1142 GSAVNDNNEDYY